1 MKLKIVA
8 EDKYLPQY
16 ANDTDACMDLKAR
29 IQNEITEQ
37 PEMAAANMILDGF
50 AQLTGMDTVKDTQD
64 SIVIWPGQVR
74 KVPSGVQVA
83 IPEGYVMKIY
93 VRSSIGIKK
102 NLRLANGTGIIDAGY
117 RDEVIMALHN
127 FGKEPV
133 LIKDGDRICQFILLP
148 FPKVELEI
156 VEDNKDFRM
165 GDRGGGIG
173 STDKKENK

>member
-16 ANDTDACMDLKAR
+16 ANNTDACMDLKAK
-29 IQNEITEQ
+29 ITKEEGVEYT
-37 PEMAAANMILDGF
+37 PGVYAISIP
-50 AQLTGMDTVKDTQD
+50 TGEAVK
-64 SIVIWPGQVR
+64 IR
-74 KVPSGVQVA
+74 SGVQVA

>member
-16 ANDTDACMDLKAR
+16 ANDTDACMDLKAK
-29 IQNEITEQ
+29 ITRKEGVEYT
-37 PEMAAANMILDGF
+37 PNVYAISISAGE
-50 AQLTGMDTVKDTQD
+50 TVK
-64 SIVIWPGQVR
+64 IH
-74 KVPSGVQVA
+74 SGVQVA
-83 IPEGYVMKIY
+83 IPEGYVMKVY

-117 RDEVIMALHN
+117 RDEIIMALHN

-133 LIKDGDRICQFILLP
+133 MIKDGDRICQFILLP
-148 FPKVELEI
+148 FPKVELEV
-156 VEDNKDFRM
+156 VEDNEDFRM

-173 STDKKENK
+173 STDKEKENK